1 MASYKLKEKILS
13 SNFLD
18 QLTQLKILQ
27 KRKSS
32 VNDIGRLQSFHS
44 GGHADFLEHRSYQK
58 GDEPRLI
65 DWNIYSRLNQFAVK
79 VFSQQESSE
88 NHILIDSTSSMEFQN
103 GSKALM
109 ACQLAS
115 AIAYL
120 SLANDD
126 AVKVSW
132 ANVSLHT
139 GTFFKGKSAIMK
151 LLLAISEISFGGTCK
166 LEKGLQQISSTTK
179 KGNIFIFSD
188 FYQYDS
194 LFPLISKMQ
203 NGRYNFFLFQILS
216 NEELDFPNR
225 GFFTLQDSETVEQEK
240 IRINKS
246 VQVEYKAKVKKFTD
260 DIRLS
265 AAKEN
270 CRFYQL
276 CADNSFQEIIQI
288 LRNHH
293 FFR

>member
-1 MASYKLKEKILS
+1 MSNYHLKESILS
-13 SNFLD
+13 ADFLD

-32 VNDIGRLQSFHS
+32 VNDIGKLRSFHS
-44 GGHADFLEHRSYQK
+44 GGHADFLEHRTYQR

-65 DWNIYSRLNQFAVK
+65 DWNIYNRLNQFAVK
-79 VFSQQESSE
+79 VFSQQEASE
-88 NHILIDSTSSMEFQN
+88 NHLLLDCTSSMEFQN

-132 ANVSLHT
+132 SNFSLHA
-139 GTFFKGKSAIMK
+139 GSMSKGKAAIMK
-151 LLLAISEISFGGTCK
+151 VLLAIANITFGGNSK
-166 LEKGLQQISSTTK
+166 IEKGLQQISSTTK

-188 FYQYDS
+188 FYQYES
-194 LFPLISKMQ
+194 LFPIINKMQ
-203 NGRYNFFLFQILS
+203 NGQFHFFLFQILS
-216 NEELDFPNR
+216 KEELDFPKR
-225 GFFTLQDSETVEQEK
+225 GLFTLQDSETVEQEK
-240 IRINKS
+240 LLINKS
-246 VQVEYKAKVKKFTD
+246 VQAEYKTKIKQFTND
-260 DIRLS
+260 VRSL
-265 AAKEN
+265 AEKEN
-270 CRFYQL
+270 CHFYQL
-276 CADNSFQEIIQI
+276 SADNSFQDVIKI
-288 LRNHH
+288 LRSHH